1 MKVTQYTDTKDTGNS
16 VLIADNG
23 KVAFL
28 IGQPRDEELVKG
40 VLEAVWSDADFY
52 VKLADD
58 CKGDVLAEIVTEL
71 GQDMSDSQRATLEF
85 FDGLGKALIN
95 ATEEIDKV
103 LNAGSDYRKATAM
116 ALIAVDKYDEVRT
129 NTNMAKRDLECSPPI
144 INVLV
149 RMLEADRFVTTQALI
164 KMLSAQRNVVAQ
176 LQSLGKGAPDA
187 AHVGVLALLETMGM
201 PLDGCP
207 CCGEDHEAPGAN
219 ASKYEGRMH
228 MPGSSRVN

>member
-1 MKVTQYTDTKDTGNS
+1 MRVTQYTDTKDTGNS

-28 IGQPRDEELVKG
+28 IGQPHDEELVKG

-52 VKLADD
+52 VKLADS
-58 CKGDVLAEIVTEL
+58 CKGEVLAEIITEL
-71 GQDMSDSQRATLEF
+71 GQDMSESQRATLEF
-85 FDGLGKALIN
+85 FDGLGKALTK

-103 LNAGSDYRKATAM
+103 MNAGSDYRKATAM
-116 ALIAVDKYDEVRT
+116 ALIAVDKYDDVRT
-129 NTNMAKRDLECSPPI
+129 NTNNAKRDLECCPPI

-164 KMLSAQRNVVAQ
+164 KMLSAQRSVVAQ
-176 LQSLGKGAPDA
+176 LQALGKGAPGE
-187 AHVGVLALLETMGM
+187 AHAGVLALLQTMGM
-201 PLDGCP
+201 PLDACP

-219 ASKYEGRMH
+219 ASKYEGSVRV
-228 MPGSSRVN
+228 PGSSRVN